1 MKRSTSTIV
10 FIAVWI
16 CIVFFAG
23 AQTPIM
29 TLNEKTITLDLWGKN
44 SVEYLEDTSQKLT
57 LNDFLRKD
65 TSVFF
70 NSTSKH
76 SPDFGFTD
84 ADYWIRFRIQKQTDR
99 PINWVLQNDYQWLT
113 NLLFF

>member
-44 SVEYLEDTSQKLT
+44 SVEYLEDTSRKLT
-57 LNDFLRKD
+57 LSHFLRTD
-65 TSVFF
+65 TAFAF
-70 NSTSKH
+70 KSTSEH

-84 ADYWIRFRIQKQTDR
+84 ADYWIRFRIQKQTNQS
-99 PINWVLQNDYQWLT
+99 IM
-113 NLLFF
+113 